1 LNTYSIQGPDGLIR
15 IGNKAKRPKLEKE
28 QTMSKLSRRIVNL
41 KLTYAELSDLYS
53 GLLYSKNS
61 FVSDR
66 RRKEKTLDKVGKIL
80 SEKQSEYFKEEGI
93 L

>member
-1 LNTYSIQGPDGLIR
+1 MNIYQYSV
-15 IGNKAKRPKLEKE
+15 KE
-28 QTMSKLSRRIVNL
+28 QTMSKLSKRVVDL
-41 KLTYAELSDLYS
+41 KLTYAELSDLHS

-66 RRKEKTLDKVGKIL
+66 KRKEKTLDKVRKIL
-80 SEKQSEYFKEEGI
+80 QEKQSEYFKEEGI